1 MKSLLFVFNP
11 KSGKGQL
18 ASNLMEILNIFAS
31 YQYTITV
38 HPTQEPMDGYRTILE
53 QAAGYDLLVISGGD
67 GTVSECVRAL
77 MQLPKNQRPPIG
89 YIPSGTVNDFASSR
103 GLSKNMVTA
112 ARDIMDGCRQ
122 LCDIGGFE
130 DTFFAYVA
138 AFGAFTDVAYDTP
151 QESKNLFGNLAYV
164 FEGLKRVPDLKSY
177 RLHIDTGKEQ
187 IEGDYLFG
195 MVANTTSIG
204 GIRVKFG
211 DIALNDGL
219 SELILVKASS
229 SAALSLPA
237 IFTAVARQDFSSPHF
252 VYRKVKSAV
261 LSSQEPIPWT
271 IDGEYGGLH
280 EAVTVDTHKE
290 ALAVIVPQK
299 KTPRS
304 GKH

>member
-1 MKSLLFVFNP
+1 M
-11 KSGKGQL
+11 
-18 ASNLMEILNIFAS
+18 
-31 YQYTITV
+31 
-38 HPTQEPMDGYRTILE
+38 
-53 QAAGYDLLVISGGD
+53 
-67 GTVSECVRAL
+67 
-77 MQLPKNQRPPIG
+77 
-89 YIPSGTVNDFASSR
+89 
-103 GLSKNMVTA
+103 
-112 ARDIMDGCRQ
+112 
-122 LCDIGGFE
+122 
-130 DTFFAYVA
+130 
-138 AFGAFTDVAYDTP
+138 GAFTDVAYDTP

-177 RLHIDTGKEQ
+177 RLRIDTGKEQ

-280 EAVTVDTHKE
+280 EAVTVDTHKK